1 MNKNQLLIDKADC
14 QSQINYAKEA
24 IMDGSDPYT
33 NMQIIDLNKKLI
45 EEIDKRLNQE

>member
-24 IMDGSDPYT
+24 IMDGGDPYT

-45 EEIDKRLNQE
+45 EEIDKRLDQE